1 MSTTTAAVA
10 IAAAFTLGPM
20 VLMAVQRR
28 QRREHRRKV
37 RGELQPRRR
46 PPVKHHVIVFR
57 NERERERSRGA

>member
-28 QRREHRRKV
+28 ERREHRRKV
-37 RGELQPRRR
+37 RGELRPGRR
-46 PPVKHHVIVFR
+46 PPVRHEVVVFR
-57 NERERERSRGA
+57 NERERSRGA